1 MCVCV
6 CVCVCIYIYVYTE
19 REREKLGIM
28 VSLENT
34 HTKEK
39 MCTEATENLKDLF
52 MMYYCNF

>member
-1 MCVCV
+1 MCVYICV
-6 CVCVCIYIYVYTE
+6 Y

-39 MCTEATENLKDLF
+39 MCTEAIENLKDLF

>member
-1 MCVCV
+1 MCV
-6 CVCVCIYIYVYTE
+6 CVCVCIYIYMSTQ